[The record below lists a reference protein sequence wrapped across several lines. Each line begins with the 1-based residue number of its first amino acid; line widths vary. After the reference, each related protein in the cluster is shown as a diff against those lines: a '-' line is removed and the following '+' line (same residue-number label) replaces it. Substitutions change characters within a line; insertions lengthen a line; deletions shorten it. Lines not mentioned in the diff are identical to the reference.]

1 MKIRFSAEVE
11 SSLVAGMPVL
21 ALESTI
27 ITHGMPHPDN
37 VEFALESES
46 ICRQQGVV
54 PAIIAVIKGECCVG
68 LEKAQIE
75 FIAKDAS
82 TKKVSRRELG
92 IAIAKKWSGGTTVSA
107 TMHIAHQSGLSVLST
122 GGIGGVHRGAEKT
135 FDVSQDLISLSQI
148 PMVVVSAG
156 AKAVL
161 DLPKTLEALE
171 TLGIPVLGFE
181 TNEFPAF
188 YSRNS
193 GLCGLLRIES
203 PREAAHVYRKNIE
216 TGLNMST
223 LVVNPVPEKDEIPD
237 NEIENIICGAIKYA
251 REKKI
256 KGKDLTPFLLK
267 EIVKK
272 TDGRS
277 LETNKAL
284 AINNVNLG
292 IQISKELSSG
302 H

>member
-27 ITHGMPHPDN
+27 IAHGMPHPDN

-54 PAIIAVIKGECCVG
+54 PATIAVIKGECCVG

-82 TKKVSRRELG
+82 VKKVTRRDLG

-107 TMHIAHQSGLSVLST
+107 TMHIAHQSGISVFST
-122 GGIGGVHRGAEKT
+122 GGIGGVHRGAKHS
-135 FDVSQDLISLSQI
+135 FDISQDLTALAQI
-148 PMVVVSAG
+148 PMIVVSAG
-156 AKAVL
+156 AKAIL
-161 DLPKTLEALE
+161 DLSKTLEMLE
-171 TLGIPVLGFE
+171 TLGVPVVGFE

-193 GLCGLLRIES
+193 GLFDLFRIES
-203 PREAAHVYRKNIE
+203 PGDAAYIYRKNIE
-216 TGLNMST
+216 IKLGVST
-223 LVVNPVPEKDEIPD
+223 LVVNPIPKKDEIPSG
-237 NEIENIICGAIKYA
+237 EIEKIIDRATNDAHI
-251 REKKI
+251 KKI
-256 KGKDLTPFLLK
+256 KGGELTPFLLK

-272 TDGRS
+272 TNGRS
-277 LETNKAL
+277 LEANRAL
-284 AINNVNLG
+284 ALNNVKLG
-292 IQISKELSSG
+292 VNIVHQLG
-302 H
+302 

>member
-27 ITHGMPHPDN
+27 IAHGMPHPDN

-92 IAIAKKWSGGTTVSA
+92 IAIAKRWSGGTTVSA
-107 TMHIAHQSGLSVLST
+107 TMHIAHQSGLSVFST

-135 FDVSQDLISLSQI
+135 FDVSQDLTALSQI

-161 DLPKTLEALE
+161 DLDKTLEALE
-171 TLGIPVLGFE
+171 ALGVPVLGFE

-193 GLCGLLRIES
+193 GLFGLLRIEG
-203 PREAAHVYRKNIE
+203 PGEAAHVYRKNME
-216 TGLNMST
+216 VGLSAST
-223 LVVNPVPEKDEIPD
+223 LVVNPVPEKDEIPY
-237 NEIENIICGAIKYA
+237 NEIEKITYGAIKYA

-267 EIVKK
+267 EVVKK
-272 TDGRS
+272 TEGRS

-292 IQISKELSSG
+292 IQISKELS
-302 H
+302 

>member
-1 MKIRFSAEVE
+1 MNIHFSTEVG
-11 SSLVAGMPVL
+11 SSLIAGKPVL

-27 ITHGMPHPDN
+27 ISHGMPYPDN
-37 VEFALESES
+37 VEFALKSES
-46 ICRQQGVV
+46 VCRQQGVV
-54 PAIIAVIKGECCVG
+54 PATIAVVNGECCVG
-68 LEKAQIE
+68 LEKAQIKS
-75 FIAKDAS
+75 IAKDTS

-107 TMHIAHQSGLSVLST
+107 TMHIAHHSGISVLST

-135 FDVSQDLISLSQI
+135 FDVSQDLTALSQI

-156 AKAVL
+156 AKSVL
-161 DLPKTLEALE
+161 DLDKTLEALE
-171 TLGIPVLGFE
+171 TLGIPVLGYE

-193 GLCGLLRIES
+193 GLYGLLRIES
-203 PREAAHVYRKNIE
+203 PGEAAHVYRKNME
-216 TGLNMST
+216 VGLSAST

-237 NEIENIICGAIKYA
+237 NEIEKITNDAIKYA

-267 EIVKK
+267 EVVKK
-272 TDGRS
+272 TKGRG
-277 LETNKAL
+277 LETNKVL

-292 IQISKELSSG
+292 IQISKDLS
-302 H
+302 

>member
-1 MKIRFSAEVE
+1 MKIHFSSEVE
-11 SSLVAGMPVL
+11 SSLIAGMPVL

-27 ITHGMPHPDN
+27 IAHGMPHPDN
-37 VEFALESES
+37 VEFALGAEY

-54 PAIIAVIKGECCVG
+54 PATIAVIKGECCVG

-75 FIAKDAS
+75 FIAKDVS

-107 TMHIAHQSGLSVLST
+107 TMHIAHQSGLSVFST

-135 FDVSQDLISLSQI
+135 FDVSQDLTALSQI

-171 TLGIPVLGFE
+171 TLGIPVLGFK

-203 PREAAHVYRKNIE
+203 PDEAAHVYRKNME
-216 TGLNMST
+216 AGLSAST
-223 LVVNPVPEKDEIPD
+223 LVVNPVSEKDEIPD
-237 NEIENIICGAIKYA
+237 NEIEKITRGAIKSA

-267 EIVKK
+267 EVVKK
-272 TDGRS
+272 TEGRG
-277 LETNKAL
+277 LETNKVL

-292 IQISKELSSG
+292 IQISKDLS
-302 H
+302 

>member
-1 MKIRFSAEVE
+1 M
-11 SSLVAGMPVL
+11 

-27 ITHGMPHPDN
+27 ISHGMPHPDN
-37 VEFALESES
+37 VEFALKAEF

-54 PAIIAVIKGECCVG
+54 PATIAVVSGECCVG
-68 LEKAQIE
+68 LEKAQLE
-75 FIAKDAS
+75 SIAKDPS

-92 IAIAKKWSGGTTVSA
+92 LAIAKRWSGGTTVSA
-107 TMHIAHQSGLSVLST
+107 TLHIAHQSGISVFST

-135 FDVSQDLISLSQI
+135 FDVSQDLTALSQI

-161 DLPKTLEALE
+161 DLDKTLEALE
-171 TLGIPVLGFE
+171 ALGVPVLGFE

-193 GLCGLLRIES
+193 GLFGLLRIDG
-203 PREAAHVYRKNIE
+203 PGEAAHVYRKNME
-216 TGLNMST
+216 VGLSASA
-223 LVVNPVPEKDEIPD
+223 LVVNPVPKKDEIPY
-237 NEIENIICGAIKYA
+237 NEIEKITYGAIKYA

-256 KGKDLTPFLLK
+256 KGKNLTPFLLK
-267 EIVKK
+267 EVVKK
-272 TDGRS
+272 TEGRG

-292 IQISKELSSG
+292 IQISKELS
-302 H
+302 

>member
-27 ITHGMPHPDN
+27 IAHGMPHPDN
-37 VEFALESES
+37 VKFALESES

-54 PAIIAVIKGECCVG
+54 PATIAVIKGECCVG

-75 FIAKDAS
+75 FIAKDVS

-107 TMHIAHQSGLSVLST
+107 TMHIAHQSGLSVFST

-171 TLGIPVLGFE
+171 TLGIPVLGLE

-193 GLCGLLRIES
+193 GLCGLLRIDS

-237 NEIENIICGAIKYA
+237 NEIENIICGAIEYA

-277 LETNKAL
+277 LEINNAL

-292 IQISKELSSG
+292 IQISKELS
-302 H
+302 

>member
-27 ITHGMPHPDN
+27 IAHGMPHPDN

-107 TMHIAHQSGLSVLST
+107 TMHIAHQSGLSVIST

-148 PMVVVSAG
+148 PMIVVSAG

-171 TLGIPVLGFE
+171 TLGIPVLGFK

-267 EIVKK
+267 EIVKN

-292 IQISKELSSG
+292 IQISKELS
-302 H
+302 

>member
-1 MKIRFSAEVE
+1 
-11 SSLVAGMPVL
+11 
-21 ALESTI
+21 
-27 ITHGMPHPDN
+27 
-37 VEFALESES
+37 
-46 ICRQQGVV
+46 
-54 PAIIAVIKGECCVG
+54 
-68 LEKAQIE
+68 
-75 FIAKDAS
+75 
-82 TKKVSRRELG
+82 
-92 IAIAKKWSGGTTVSA
+92 
-107 TMHIAHQSGLSVLST
+107 MHIAHQSGLSVVST

-292 IQISKELSSG
+292 IQISKELS
-302 H
+302 

>member
-1 MKIRFSAEVE
+1 M
-11 SSLVAGMPVL
+11 
-21 ALESTI
+21 
-27 ITHGMPHPDN
+27 
-37 VEFALESES
+37 
-46 ICRQQGVV
+46 
-54 PAIIAVIKGECCVG
+54 
-68 LEKAQIE
+68 
-75 FIAKDAS
+75 
-82 TKKVSRRELG
+82 
-92 IAIAKKWSGGTTVSA
+92 
-107 TMHIAHQSGLSVLST
+107 
-122 GGIGGVHRGAEKT
+122 HRGAEKT

-171 TLGIPVLGFE
+171 TLGIPILGFE

-193 GLCGLLRIES
+193 GLYGLLRIES
-203 PREAAHVYRKNIE
+203 PGEAANVYQKNME
-216 TGLNMST
+216 VGLSAST

-237 NEIENIICGAIKYA
+237 NEIEKITNDAIKYA

-267 EIVKK
+267 EVVKK
-272 TDGRS
+272 TEGRG
-277 LETNKAL
+277 LETNKVL

-292 IQISKELSSG
+292 IQISKELS
-302 H
+302 

>member
-27 ITHGMPHPDN
+27 IAHGMPHPDN

-54 PAIIAVIKGECCVG
+54 PATIAVIKGECCVG

-107 TMHIAHQSGLSVLST
+107 TMHIAHQSGLSVFST

-193 GLCGLLRIES
+193 GLCGLLRIEG
-203 PREAAHVYRKNIE
+203 PGEAAHVYRKNME
-216 TGLNMST
+216 VGLSAST
-223 LVVNPVPEKDEIPD
+223 LVVNPVPEKDEIPY
-237 NEIENIICGAIKYA
+237 NEIEKITYGAIKYA

-267 EIVKK
+267 EVVKK
-272 TDGRS
+272 TEGRS

-292 IQISKELSSG
+292 IQISKELS
-302 H
+302 

>member
-27 ITHGMPHPDN
+27 IAHGMPHPDN

-46 ICRQQGVV
+46 ICRQQGVD
-54 PAIIAVIKGECCVG
+54 PATIAVIKGECCVG

-92 IAIAKKWSGGTTVSA
+92 VAIAKKWSGGTTVSA
-107 TMHIAHQSGLSVLST
+107 TMHIAHQSGLSVFST

-292 IQISKELSSG
+292 IQISKELS
-302 H
+302 

>member
-27 ITHGMPHPDN
+27 IAHGMPHPDN

-107 TMHIAHQSGLSVLST
+107 TMHIAHQSGLSVIST

-171 TLGIPVLGFE
+171 ALGIPVLGFE

-193 GLCGLLRIES
+193 GLCGLLRIDS

-216 TGLNMST
+216 TGLSMST
-223 LVVNPVPEKDEIPD
+223 LIVNPVPEKDEIPD
-237 NEIENIICGAIKYA
+237 NEIENIICDAIKYA

-292 IQISKELSSG
+292 IQISKELS
-302 H
+302 

>member
-1 MKIRFSAEVE
+1 MKIHFSSEVE
-11 SSLVAGMPVL
+11 SSLIAGMPVL

-27 ITHGMPHPDN
+27 IAHGMPHPDN
-37 VEFALESES
+37 VEFALGAEY

-54 PAIIAVIKGECCVG
+54 PATIAVIKGECCVG

-75 FIAKDAS
+75 FIAKDVS

-107 TMHIAHQSGLSVLST
+107 TMHIAHQSGLSVFST
-122 GGIGGVHRGAEKT
+122 GGIGGVHRSAEKT
-135 FDVSQDLISLSQI
+135 FDVSQDLIALSQI

-171 TLGIPVLGFE
+171 TLGVPVLGFE

-193 GLCGLLRIES
+193 GICGLLRIEN
-203 PREAAHVYRKNIE
+203 PGEAAHVYRKNIE
-216 TGLNMST
+216 TGLNVST
-223 LVVNPVPEKDEIPD
+223 LVVNPVPEKDEIPY
-237 NEIENIICGAIKYA
+237 NEIENIICGAIKCA
-251 REKKI
+251 RKKKI
-256 KGKDLTPFLLK
+256 KGKGLTPFLLK

-277 LETNKAL
+277 LEANKAL

-292 IQISKELSSG
+292 IQISKELS
-302 H
+302 

>member
-1 MKIRFSAEVE
+1 MNIHFSTEVG
-11 SSLVAGMPVL
+11 SSLIAGKPVL

-27 ITHGMPHPDN
+27 ISHGMPYPDN
-37 VEFALESES
+37 VEFALKSES
-46 ICRQQGVV
+46 VCRQQGVV
-54 PAIIAVIKGECCVG
+54 PSTIAVVNGECCVG
-68 LEKAQIE
+68 LEKAQIKS
-75 FIAKDAS
+75 IAKDTS

-107 TMHIAHQSGLSVLST
+107 TMHIAHHSGISVFST
-122 GGIGGVHRGAEKT
+122 GGIGGVHRDAEKT
-135 FDVSQDLISLSQI
+135 FDVSQDLTALSQI

-161 DLPKTLEALE
+161 DLDKTLEALE

-193 GLCGLLRIES
+193 GLYGLLRIES
-203 PREAAHVYRKNIE
+203 PGEAAHVYRKNMDA
-216 TGLNMST
+216 GLSAST

-237 NEIENIICGAIKYA
+237 NEIEKITNDAIKYA

-256 KGKDLTPFLLK
+256 KGTDLTPFLLK
-267 EIVKK
+267 EVVKK
-272 TDGRS
+272 TEGRG
-277 LETNKAL
+277 LETNKVL

-292 IQISKELSSG
+292 IQI
-302 H
+302 

>member
-37 VEFALESES
+37 IEFTLEAES

-54 PAIIAVIKGECCVG
+54 PAIIAVVKGECCVG

-92 IAIAKKWSGGTTVSA
+92 VAISKKWSGGTTVSA
-107 TMHIAHQSGLSVLST
+107 TMHIAHLCGLSVFST
-122 GGIGGVHRGAEKT
+122 GGIGGVHRGAETT
-135 FDVSQDLISLSQI
+135 FDVSQDLIALSQI

-171 TLGIPVLGFE
+171 ALGVPVLGFG

-188 YSRNS
+188 YSQKS
-193 GLCGLLRIES
+193 GLSGLLRIES
-203 PREAAHVYRKNIE
+203 PSEAARVYRKNME
-216 TGLNMST
+216 AGMTTST
-223 LVVNPVPEKDEIPD
+223 LVVNPVSEKDEIPN
-237 NEIENIICGAIKYA
+237 NEIEKILDGAINGA
-251 REKKI
+251 IENKI

-272 TDGRS
+272 TSGRS

-284 AINNVNLG
+284 AINNVSLG
-292 IQISKELSSG
+292 IKISKELSYGS
-302 H
+302 

>member
-1 MKIRFSAEVE
+1 MKIHFSAEVE
-11 SSLVAGMPVL
+11 SSLVARMPVL

-27 ITHGMPHPDN
+27 IAHGMPHPDN
-37 VEFALESES
+37 VEFALEAES
-46 ICRQQGVV
+46 ICRQQGVI
-54 PAIIAVIKGECCVG
+54 PATIAVVKGECCVG

-107 TMHIAHQSGLSVLST
+107 TMHIAHQSGLSVFST

-135 FDVSQDLISLSQI
+135 FDVSQDLIALSQI

-171 TLGIPVLGFE
+171 ALGIPVLGFE

-193 GLCGLLRIES
+193 GLCDLLRIES
-203 PREAAHVYRKNIE
+203 PGEAAHVYRKNME
-216 TGLNMST
+216 VGLNTST
-223 LVVNPVPEKDEIPD
+223 LVVNPVPEKNEIPN
-237 NEIENIICGAIKYA
+237 NEIEKIIYGAIKYA

-267 EIVKK
+267 VIMKR
-272 TDGRS
+272 TGGRS

-284 AINNVNLG
+284 AINNVKLG
-292 IQISKELSSG
+292 IQISKELS
-302 H
+302 

>member
-27 ITHGMPHPDN
+27 IAHGMPHPDN

-54 PAIIAVIKGECCVG
+54 PATIAVIKGVCCVG

-107 TMHIAHQSGLSVLST
+107 TMHIANQSGLSVFST

-292 IQISKELSSG
+292 IQISKELS
-302 H
+302 

>member
-1 MKIRFSAEVE
+1 MKIHFSTEVE
-11 SSLVAGMPVL
+11 SSLISGKPVL

-27 ITHGMPHPDN
+27 ISHGMPHPDN
-37 VEFALESES
+37 VEFALKAES

-54 PAIIAVIKGECCVG
+54 PATIAVVNGECCVG

-75 FIAKDAS
+75 SIAKDPS

-92 IAIAKKWSGGTTVSA
+92 LAIAKRWSGGTTVSA
-107 TMHIAHQSGLSVLST
+107 TLHIAHQSGISVFST

-135 FDVSQDLISLSQI
+135 FDVSQDLTALSQI

-161 DLPKTLEALE
+161 DLDKTLEALE
-171 TLGIPVLGFE
+171 ALGVPVVGFE

-193 GLCGLLRIES
+193 GLFGLLRIEGPS
-203 PREAAHVYRKNIE
+203 EAAHVYRKNME
-216 TGLNMST
+216 VGLSAST
-223 LVVNPVPEKDEIPD
+223 LVVNPVPEKDEIPY
-237 NEIENIICGAIKYA
+237 NEIEKITYGAIKYA

-267 EIVKK
+267 EVVKK
-272 TDGRS
+272 TEGRS

-292 IQISKELSSG
+292 IQISKELS
-302 H
+302 

>member
-27 ITHGMPHPDN
+27 IAHGMPHPDN

-54 PAIIAVIKGECCVG
+54 PATIAVIKGECCVG

-107 TMHIAHQSGLSVLST
+107 TMHIAHQSGLSVFST

-148 PMVVVSAG
+148 PMIVVSAG

-292 IQISKELSSG
+292 IQISKELS
-302 H
+302 

>member
-1 MKIRFSAEVE
+1 MKIHFSTEVE
-11 SSLVAGMPVL
+11 SSLISGKPVL

-27 ITHGMPHPDN
+27 ISHGMPHPDN
-37 VEFALESES
+37 VEFALKAES

-54 PAIIAVIKGECCVG
+54 PATIAVVNGECCVG

-75 FIAKDAS
+75 SIAKDPS

-92 IAIAKKWSGGTTVSA
+92 LAIAKRWSGGTTVSA
-107 TMHIAHQSGLSVLST
+107 TLHIAHQSGISVFST

-135 FDVSQDLISLSQI
+135 FDVSQDLTALSQI
-148 PMVVVSAG
+148 PTVVVSAG

-161 DLPKTLEALE
+161 DLDKTLEALE
-171 TLGIPVLGFE
+171 ALGVPVLGFE
-181 TNEFPAF
+181 TNELPAF

-193 GLCGLLRIES
+193 GLFGLLRIEG
-203 PREAAHVYRKNIE
+203 PGEAAHVYRKNME
-216 TGLNMST
+216 VGLSAST
-223 LVVNPVPEKDEIPD
+223 LVVNPVPEKDEIPY
-237 NEIENIICGAIKYA
+237 NEIEKITYGAIKYA

-267 EIVKK
+267 EVVKK
-272 TDGRS
+272 TEGRS

-292 IQISKELSSG
+292 IQISKELS
-302 H
+302 

>member
-1 MKIRFSAEVE
+1 M
-11 SSLVAGMPVL
+11 

-27 ITHGMPHPDN
+27 ISHGMPHPDN
-37 VEFALESES
+37 VEFALKAEF

-54 PAIIAVIKGECCVG
+54 PATIAVVNGECCVG
-68 LEKAQIE
+68 LEKAQLE
-75 FIAKDAS
+75 SIAKDPS

-92 IAIAKKWSGGTTVSA
+92 LAIAKRWSGGTTVSA
-107 TMHIAHQSGLSVLST
+107 TLHIAHQSGISVFST

-135 FDVSQDLISLSQI
+135 FDVSQDLTALSQI

-161 DLPKTLEALE
+161 DLDKTLEALE
-171 TLGIPVLGFE
+171 ALGVPVLGFE

-193 GLCGLLRIES
+193 GLFGLLRIDG
-203 PREAAHVYRKNIE
+203 PGEAAHVYRKNME
-216 TGLNMST
+216 VGLSAST
-223 LVVNPVPEKDEIPD
+223 LVVNPVPEKDEIPY
-237 NEIENIICGAIKYA
+237 NEIEKITYGAIKYA

-256 KGKDLTPFLLK
+256 KGKNLTPFLLK
-267 EIVKK
+267 EVVKK
-272 TDGRS
+272 TEGRG

-292 IQISKELSSG
+292 IQISKELS
-302 H
+302 

>member
-27 ITHGMPHPDN
+27 IAHGMPHPDN

-54 PAIIAVIKGECCVG
+54 PATIAVIKGECCVG

-107 TMHIAHQSGLSVLST
+107 TMHIAHQSGRSVFST

-135 FDVSQDLISLSQI
+135 FDVSQDLVSLSQI

-292 IQISKELSSG
+292 IQISKELS
-302 H
+302 

>member
-11 SSLVAGMPVL
+11 SSLVAGMPIL

-27 ITHGMPHPDN
+27 IAHGMPHPDN

-107 TMHIAHQSGLSVLST
+107 TMHIAHQSGLSVIST

-148 PMVVVSAG
+148 PMIVVSAG

-223 LVVNPVPEKDEIPD
+223 LVVNHVPEKDEIPD

-292 IQISKELSSG
+292 VQISKELS
-302 H
+302 

>member
-27 ITHGMPHPDN
+27 IAHGMPHPDN

-107 TMHIAHQSGLSVLST
+107 TMHIAHQSGLSVIST

-148 PMVVVSAG
+148 PMIVVSAG

-272 TDGRS
+272 TGGRS

-292 IQISKELSSG
+292 IQISKELS
-302 H
+302 

>member
-27 ITHGMPHPDN
+27 IAHGMPHPDN

-54 PAIIAVIKGECCVG
+54 PATIAVIKGECCVG

-107 TMHIAHQSGLSVLST
+107 TMHIANQSGLSVFST

-203 PREAAHVYRKNIE
+203 PREVAHVYRKNIE

-292 IQISKELSSG
+292 IQISKELS
-302 H
+302 

>member
-1 MKIRFSAEVE
+1 MKIHFSTEVE
-11 SSLVAGMPVL
+11 SSLIAGKPVL

-27 ITHGMPHPDN
+27 ISHGMPHPDN
-37 VEFALESES
+37 VEFALKAES

-54 PAIIAVIKGECCVG
+54 PATIAVFNGECCVG

-75 FIAKDAS
+75 SIAKDAS

-92 IAIAKKWSGGTTVSA
+92 IAIAKRWSGGTTVSA
-107 TMHIAHQSGLSVLST
+107 TMHIAHQSGISVFST

-135 FDVSQDLISLSQI
+135 FDVSQDLTALSQI

-171 TLGIPVLGFE
+171 TLGIPVLGYK

-203 PREAAHVYRKNIE
+203 PGEAAHVYRKNMDA
-216 TGLNMST
+216 GLSAST
-223 LVVNPVPEKDEIPD
+223 LVVNPVSEKDEIPD
-237 NEIENIICGAIKYA
+237 NEIEKITRGAIKSA

-267 EIVKK
+267 EVVKK
-272 TDGRS
+272 TEGRG
-277 LETNKAL
+277 LETNKGL

-292 IQISKELSSG
+292 IQISKELS
-302 H
+302 

>member
-1 MKIRFSAEVE
+1 MKIHFSTEVE
-11 SSLVAGMPVL
+11 SSLIEGKPVL

-27 ITHGMPHPDN
+27 IAHGMPHPDN
-37 VEFALESES
+37 IEFALKAES

-54 PAIIAVIKGECCVG
+54 PATIAVIKGECCVG

-292 IQISKELSSG
+292 IQISKELS
-302 H
+302 

>member
-27 ITHGMPHPDN
+27 IAHGMPHPDN

-54 PAIIAVIKGECCVG
+54 PATIAVIKGECCVG

-148 PMVVVSAG
+148 PMIVVSAG

-203 PREAAHVYRKNIE
+203 PREAVHVYRKNIE

-292 IQISKELSSG
+292 IQISKELS
-302 H
+302 

>member
-1 MKIRFSAEVE
+1 MKIQFSKEVKTALE
-11 SSLVAGMPVL
+11 TGRPVL

-27 ITHGMPHPDN
+27 IAHGMPYPDN
-37 VEFALESES
+37 IDFALKAES

-54 PAIIAVIKGECCVG
+54 SATIAIVNGECCVG

-82 TKKVSRRELG
+82 SKKVSRRELG
-92 IAIAKKWSGGTTVSA
+92 LAIAKKWSGGTTVSA
-107 TMHIAHQSGLSVLST
+107 TMHIAHQSGLSVIST

-135 FDVSQDLISLSQI
+135 FDVSQDLTALSQI

-188 YSRNS
+188 YSRKS

-203 PREAAHVYRKNIE
+203 PGEAARVYRKNVE
-216 TGLNMST
+216 AGLSAST
-223 LVVNPVPEKDEIPD
+223 LVANPVPKKDEIPN
-237 NEIENIICGAIKYA
+237 NEIEKILDGAINGA
-251 REKKI
+251 IENKI

-284 AINNVNLG
+284 AINNVCLG
-292 IQISKELSSG
+292 IKISKELS
-302 H
+302 

>member
-1 MKIRFSAEVE
+1 MKIHFSAEVE
-11 SSLVAGMPVL
+11 SSLIAGMPVL

-27 ITHGMPHPDN
+27 IAHGMPHPDN
-37 VEFALESES
+37 VEFALEAEY

-54 PAIIAVIKGECCVG
+54 PATIAVIKGECCVG
-68 LEKAQIE
+68 LEKPQIE
-75 FIAKDAS
+75 FIAKDVS

-107 TMHIAHQSGLSVLST
+107 TMHIAHQSGLSVFST
-122 GGIGGVHRGAEKT
+122 GGIGGVHRSAEKT
-135 FDVSQDLISLSQI
+135 FDVSQDLIALSQI

-171 TLGIPVLGFE
+171 ALGIPVLGFE

-292 IQISKELSSG
+292 IQISKELS
-302 H
+302 